1 MSTSFQR
8 PEIEVTKERSLE
20 AQHPSG
26 SLSEQELRGIVDAI
40 PHLIIVLNADGSPI
54 YANKFVMDYTGL
66 TDDEV
71 RRQGVRARI
80 FHPDD
85 LPALEQ
91 RRREGMASGQPF
103 ETEQRARRHD
113 GEYRWFHSWYY
124 PFRDQEGRIA
134 RWYSTAMDIHDRKRA
149 EDRVLNENLVLR
161 EDIDR
166 FSMFEGIVGSSK
178 ALTKVLTQVSKVA
191 KTDATVLILGETGT
205 GKGLIARAIH
215 RQSSRANRAFI
226 HVNCAAIPTSLIASE
241 LFGYEKGAFTGALQ
255 RRIGRFEA
263 ADGGT
268 ILLDE
273 VGDLLLDTQVTLLR
287 VLQEREIERVGS
299 NTPIPVDV
307 RVIAAT
313 HRNIEDA
320 VESGAF
326 RQDLYY
332 RLNVVPII
340 NPPLRER
347 AEDIPALVEFLVSQY
362 AKRTR
367 KTIRTIEKH
376 TLALLKAYDWPGN
389 VRELQNVVERAVVL
403 CEGDTFYIDQSWL
416 AGTSSTQS
424 HQSRGAVV
432 TLAEGEKNLILMAL
446 KSSSGKISG
455 ASGAARKLG
464 VPRQT
469 LESKMKALD
478 IDATSFRAR

>member
-8 PEIEVTKERSLE
+8 PEIELTNELTSQLQK
-20 AQHPSG
+20 PG
-26 SLSEQELRGIVDAI
+26 WPLSEQELRGIVDAI

-71 RRQGVRARI
+71 RRHGVRTRV

-85 LPALEQ
+85 LAALEKG
-91 RRREGMASGQPF
+91 RREGMAAGQPF
-103 ETEQRARRHD
+103 ETEQRARRYD
-113 GEYRWFHSWYY
+113 GQYRWFLSRYY
-124 PFRDQEGRIA
+124 PLRDERGRVV
-134 RWYSTAMDIHDRKRA
+134 RWYSTAMDIDDRKRA
-149 EDRVLNENLVLR
+149 EERVLNENLVLR

-178 ALTKVLTQVSKVA
+178 ALRSVLAQVSKVA

-215 RQSSRANRAFI
+215 KRSSRSNRAFI

-268 ILLDE
+268 LFLDE

-299 NTPIPVDV
+299 NTPISVDV

-313 HRNIEDA
+313 HRNIESA

-332 RLNVVPII
+332 RLNVVPIV

-347 AEDIPALVEFLVSQY
+347 AEDIPVLVEFLVSQY
-362 AKRTR
+362 ATRMRKTVRAIEKRTM
-367 KTIRTIEKH
+367 
-376 TLALLKAYDWPGN
+376 ALLKDYHWPGN
-389 VRELQNVVERAVVL
+389 IRELQNVVERAVVL
-403 CEGDTFYIDQSWL
+403 CEGDTFYIDDSWL
-416 AGTSSTQS
+416 TGASNHS
-424 HQSRGAVV
+424 HRTGRSAL
-432 TLAEGEKNLILMAL
+432 TLAEGEKELILTAL
-446 KSSSGKISG
+446 KSSAGKISG
-455 ASGAARKLG
+455 PSGAARKLG

-469 LESKMKALD
+469 LESKIKALD

>member
-8 PEIEVTKERSLE
+8 PEIELTNELTRES
-20 AQHPSG
+20 QHPSG

-71 RRQGVRARI
+71 RRQGVRARV

-85 LPALEQ
+85 LPALEKG
-91 RRREGMASGQPF
+91 RREGMAAGQPF

-113 GEYRWFHSWYY
+113 GQYRWFLSRYY
-124 PFRDQEGRIA
+124 PLRDEGGCIV
-134 RWYSTAMDIHDRKRA
+134 RWYSTAMDIDDRKRA
-149 EDRVLNENLVLR
+149 EERVLNENLVLR

-178 ALTKVLTQVSKVA
+178 ALRKVLTQVSKVA

-215 RQSSRANRAFI
+215 RQSARANRAFI

-332 RLNVVPII
+332 RLNVVPIV

-347 AEDIPALVEFLVSQY
+347 AEDIPVLVEFLVSQY
-362 AKRTR
+362 AKRLR
-367 KTIRTIEKH
+367 KTIRTIEKR
-376 TLALLKAYDWPGN
+376 TMALLKDYDWPGN

-403 CEGDTFYIDQSWL
+403 CEGDTFYIDDSWL
-416 AGTSSTQS
+416 TGTPSKHS
-424 HQSRGAVV
+424 HRTGRSMM
-432 TLAEGEKNLILMAL
+432 TLAEGEKDLILTAL
-446 KSSSGKISG
+446 KSSLGKISG
-455 ASGAARKLG
+455 PSGAARKLG

-469 LESKMKALD
+469 LESKIQALD

>member
-1 MSTSFQR
+1 
-8 PEIEVTKERSLE
+8 
-20 AQHPSG
+20 
-26 SLSEQELRGIVDAI
+26 
-40 PHLIIVLNADGSPI
+40 
-54 YANKFVMDYTGL
+54 
-66 TDDEV
+66 
-71 RRQGVRARI
+71 
-80 FHPDD
+80 
-85 LPALEQ
+85 
-91 RRREGMASGQPF
+91 
-103 ETEQRARRHD
+103 
-113 GEYRWFHSWYY
+113 
-124 PFRDQEGRIA
+124 
-134 RWYSTAMDIHDRKRA
+134 
-149 EDRVLNENLVLR
+149 
-161 EDIDR
+161 
-166 FSMFEGIVGSSK
+166 
-178 ALTKVLTQVSKVA
+178 
-191 KTDATVLILGETGT
+191 VLILGETGT

-263 ADGGT
+263 ADRGT

-313 HRNIEDA
+313 HRNIEEA

-340 NPPLRER
+340 NPPLRQR

-376 TLALLKAYDWPGN
+376 TLALLKDYDWPGN

-416 AGTSSTQS
+416 AGASSTQS
-424 HQSRGAVV
+424 HRTGGSVV